1 MATGTIPFNSNG
13 VIVDVGWLAT
23 SSSSALTKL
32 TNALTLP
39 YDGNWLVF
47 GVAPPSSAVL
57 LGQPVGSS
65 GVTIRANTYFNL
77 EQYAPFLFTVST
89 SSANQTV
96 YIASASSAS
105 TTFSYIERGWLKAV
119 KLS

>member
-1 MATGTIPFNSNG
+1 MAAGTIPFNSNG
-13 VIVDVGWLAT
+13 VIVDAGWYAT
-23 SSSSALTKL
+23 SSSAALTRL
-32 TNALTLP
+32 TNTLTLP
-39 YDGNWLVF
+39 YAGNWLVF
-47 GVAPPSSAVL
+47 GVAPPSSGTL

-89 SSANQTV
+89 SSANQTI
-96 YIASASSAS
+96 YIASSSGTS